1 MPSTII
7 IQLQEQD
14 MELLDTTLR
23 DGAQCEGITFSVEDK
38 INVVR
43 QLDELGI
50 RWIECGNPGSNP
62 KDRIF
67 FDQISSEPSLR
78 HSGLV
83 AFGATVRPGLSPEQD
98 ESLRILS
105 ECPADVKTI
114 FGKSSVFH
122 ITEVLHCTPDE
133 NLRMIRDTITYLK
146 SNGNTVWYDAE
157 HFFDG
162 YTEDP
167 EYALKTLQTA
177 EEAGAARITL
187 CDTNGGSLP
196 ETIAEVIDIVKNNVS
211 VPLGIHTHNDCGL
224 AVAAA
229 AAAVRAGCSHV
240 EGTIGGIGE
249 RCGNADLC
257 TLIPLLTFKLN
268 QTCLPDGC
276 VQKLTHTYR
285 TVMEIINL
293 TPFDRAP
300 FVGHSAFAHK
310 GGMHM
315 DAMIKNNASY
325 ELFDPELVGNQ
336 RRFLISD
343 QVGRAG
349 IYARLGHILPD
360 LNRDSPEIHQVIDR
374 LKQKELEGYTY
385 ENADGSFALL
395 ALDTLNR
402 RPRYFDVVD
411 YHVLCNQTDPAKQGD
426 GASSAQAYL
435 KVRVNG
441 QEGINAAEGDGPV
454 NALDLALR
462 KTLSLF
468 YPALTKM
475 HLNDFK
481 VRVLNSLGTA
491 SLVRVNIE
499 SSDGSHLWNT
509 VGVSQDIIQACL
521 SALIDSVDYMLTYY
535 NN

>member
-1 MPSTII
+1 
-7 IQLQEQD
+7 

-38 INVVR
+38 LNIVR
-43 QLDELGI
+43 ILDDLGVQ
-50 RWIECGNPGSNP
+50 WIEAGNPGSNP
-62 KDRIF
+62 KDRLF
-67 FDQISSEPSLR
+67 FEKISQSPKLR
-78 HSGLV
+78 HSHLV
-83 AFGATVRPGLSPEQD
+83 AFGATIRPGASAEDDPALQ
-98 ESLRILS
+98 ILAS
-105 ECPADVKTI
+105 CPAEIKTV

-122 ITEVLHCTPDE
+122 INEVLHCSTDE
-133 NLRMIRDTITYLK
+133 NLRMIRDTVTYLK
-146 SNGNTVWYDAE
+146 HVGNRVWYDAE

-162 YTEDP
+162 YRENK
-167 EYALKTLQTA
+167 EYAIQTILTA
-177 EEAGAARITL
+177 IDAGAERVTL

-196 ETIAEVIDIVKNNVS
+196 EQIGQAIRDLKEKTSI
-211 VPLGIHTHNDCGL
+211 PFGIHTHNDCGL
-224 AVAAA
+224 ATATVLYAAES
-229 AAAVRAGCSHV
+229 GCIHV

-257 TLIPLLTFKLN
+257 TLIPLLTYKLN
-268 QTCLPDGC
+268 KPCLPNGC
-276 VQKLTHTYR
+276 IQKLTNAYR
-285 TVMEIINL
+285 TVMEIINV

-325 ELFDPELVGNQ
+325 ELFDPELIGNQ

-349 IYARLGHILPD
+349 VYARLGHILPD
-360 LNRDSPEIHQVIDR
+360 LNRDSPEVHQVLEK

-411 YHVLCNQTDPAKQGD
+411 YHVLCNRTEHNHPSVGPAL
-426 GASSAQAYL
+426 SAQAYL
-435 KVRVNG
+435 KVRVKG
-441 QEGINAAEGDGPV
+441 EEGINAAEGNGPV
-454 NALDLALR
+454 NALDIALR
-462 KTLSLF
+462 KTLSQF
-468 YPALTKM
+468 YPCLKLM

-481 VRVLNSLGTA
+481 VRVLDSNATA

-499 SSDGSHLWNT
+499 STDGQHIWNT
-509 VGVSQDIIQACL
+509 VGVSGDIIKACL
-521 SALIDSVDYMLTYY
+521 QALIDSVDYMLTYY
-535 NN
+535 HSESEI

>member
-1 MPSTII
+1 
-7 IQLQEQD
+7 

-38 INVVR
+38 INIIR
-43 QLDELGI
+43 HLDNLGVH
-50 RWIECGNPGSNP
+50 WIECGNPGSNP
-62 KDRIF
+62 KDRLL
-67 FDQISSEPSLR
+67 FDAVSSAASLM
-78 HSGLV
+78 HSKLI
-83 AFGATVRPGLSPEQD
+83 AFGATVRPGLLPEND

-105 ECPADVKTI
+105 ECSADIKTV

-122 ITEVLHCTPDE
+122 ITQVLHCTPEE
-133 NLRMIRDTITYLK
+133 NLRMISDTVLYLRK
-146 SNGNTVWYDAE
+146 TGNTVWYDAE

-162 YTEDP
+162 YKEDP
-167 EYALKTLQTA
+167 EYAISTIITA
-177 EEAGAARITL
+177 VKAGAARVTL
-187 CDTNGGSLP
+187 CDTNGGTLP
-196 ETIAEVIDIVKNNVS
+196 GEISDIISAVKEKKNI
-211 VPLGIHTHNDCGL
+211 PLGIHTHNDCGL
-224 AVAAA
+224 AVAGSV
-229 AAAVRAGCSHV
+229 AAVQAGCAHI

-257 TLIPLLTFKLN
+257 TLIPLLTFKMN
-268 QTCLPDGC
+268 NPCLPEGC
-276 VQKLTHTYR
+276 IQKLTHTYR

-315 DAMIKNNASY
+315 DAMLKNDSSY
-325 ELFDPELVGNQ
+325 ELIDPELIGNQ

-349 IYARLGHILPD
+349 VYARLGHILPD
-360 LNRDSPEIHQVIDR
+360 LNRDSNEIKKVIEK
-374 LKQKELEGYTY
+374 LKQKEMEGYTY

-411 YHVLCNQTDPAKQGD
+411 YHVLCNQVGPTTSNSNV
-426 GASSAQAYL
+426 SSAQAYL

-468 YPALTKM
+468 YPSLSEM

-499 SSDGSHLWNT
+499 SSDGSHIWNT

>member
-1 MPSTII
+1 
-7 IQLQEQD
+7 

-38 INVVR
+38 LNIVR
-43 QLDELGI
+43 ILDDLGI
-50 RWIECGNPGSNP
+50 HWIEAGNPGSNP
-62 KDRIF
+62 KDRLF
-67 FDQISSEPSLR
+67 FEKISQCPKLR
-78 HSGLV
+78 HSHLV
-83 AFGATVRPGLSPEQD
+83 AFGATIRPGASAEEDSALK
-98 ESLRILS
+98 ILAF
-105 ECPADVKTI
+105 CPAEIKTV
-114 FGKSSVFH
+114 FGKSSLFH
-122 ITEVLHCTPDE
+122 INEVLHCSKEE
-133 NLRMIRDTITYLK
+133 NLRMIRETVSYLK
-146 SNGNTVWYDAE
+146 QVGNRVWYDAE

-162 YTEDP
+162 YFENR
-167 EYALKTLQTA
+167 EYAIQTVLTA
-177 EEAGAARITL
+177 IEAGAERVTL

-196 ETIAEVIDIVKNNVS
+196 KQIGQAISDLKAKITT
-211 VPLGIHTHNDCGL
+211 PFGIHTHNDCGL
-224 AVAAA
+224 ATATVLH
-229 AAAVRAGCSHV
+229 AVENGCSHI

-257 TLIPLLTFKLN
+257 TVIPLLTYKLN
-268 QTCLPDGC
+268 MACLPDDC
-276 VQKLTHTYR
+276 IQKLTNAYR
-285 TVMEIINL
+285 TVMEIINV

-325 ELFDPELVGNQ
+325 ELFDPELIGNQ

-349 IYARLGHILPD
+349 VYARLGHILPD
-360 LNRDSPEIHQVIDR
+360 LNRDSPEIHQVLEK

-402 RPRYFDVVD
+402 RTRYFDVVD
-411 YHVLCNQTDPAKQGD
+411 YHVLCNRTEYNNPLMGSAL
-426 GASSAQAYL
+426 SAQAYL

-441 QEGINAAEGDGPV
+441 EEGINAAEGNGPV

-468 YPALTKM
+468 YPCLKQM

-481 VRVLNSLGTA
+481 VRVLDSNATA

-499 SSDGSHLWNT
+499 STDGQHIWNT
-509 VGVSQDIIQACL
+509 VGVSGDIIKACL

-535 NN
+535 QS

>member
-1 MPSTII
+1 
-7 IQLQEQD
+7 

-43 QLDELGI
+43 QLDDLGI

-62 KDRIF
+62 KDRLF
-67 FDQISSEPSLR
+67 FEELASLPPLR

-83 AFGATVRPGLSPEQD
+83 AFGATVRPGTSPEND
-98 ESLRILS
+98 ESLHILS
-105 ECPADVKTI
+105 ECPAQVKTV
-114 FGKSSVFH
+114 FGKSSFFH

-133 NLRMIRDTITYLK
+133 NLRMIRDTVGYLRE
-146 SNGNTVWYDAE
+146 NGNTVWYDAE

-162 YTEDP
+162 YSEDS
-167 EYALKTLQTA
+167 EYALSTLKA
-177 EEAGAARITL
+177 AVDAGAARVTL

-196 ETIAEVIDIVKNNVS
+196 DTVAEVVTAVRKIIS
-211 VPLGIHTHNDCGL
+211 VPIGIHTHNDCGL
-224 AVAAA
+224 SVAAAVAA
-229 AAAVRAGCSHV
+229 VNAGCSHV
-240 EGTIGGIGE
+240 EGTVGGIGE

-257 TLIPLLTFKLN
+257 TLIPLLTFKMN
-268 QTCLPDGC
+268 TPCLPDNC
-276 VQKLTHTYR
+276 VQKLTHIYR

-315 DAMIKNNASY
+315 DAMLKNNASY

-349 IYARLGHILPD
+349 VYARLGHLLPD

-402 RPRYFDVVD
+402 RNTYFDVVD
-411 YHVLCNQTDPAKQGD
+411 YHVLCNQTDQTRSARNI
-426 GASSAQAYL
+426 SSAQAYL

-441 QEGINAAEGDGPV
+441 REGINAAEGDGPV

-462 KTLSLF
+462 KTLSQF
-468 YPALTKM
+468 YPALTRM

-499 SSDGSHLWNT
+499 STDGSHIWNT
-509 VGVSQDIIQACL
+509 VGVSSDIIQACL

-535 NN
+535 NQ